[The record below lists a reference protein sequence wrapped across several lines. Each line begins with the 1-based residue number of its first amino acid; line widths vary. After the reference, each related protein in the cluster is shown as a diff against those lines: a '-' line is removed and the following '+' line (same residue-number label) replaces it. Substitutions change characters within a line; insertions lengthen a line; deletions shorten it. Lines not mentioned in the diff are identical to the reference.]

1 MHYDPGIMAI
11 VGMGAFFAASV
22 RAPVTGI
29 ILICEMTNNFQF
41 LLPMMVAVLAAVQ
54 TASMLKGRPI
64 YTQILERTLRIAGD
78 MEVISEY
85 RRFKKERNVE

>member
-1 MHYDPGIMAI
+1 
-11 VGMGAFFAASV
+11 
-22 RAPVTGI
+22 
-29 ILICEMTNNFQF
+29 
-41 LLPMMVAVLAAVQ
+41 MMVAVLAAVQ